1 MKTLKC
7 LLIGIISALSFL
19 VSTHVNAQNQNNS
32 RLGIKGG
39 FNVTNLIAND
49 AESSNIKLGINGGVF
64 LRVAIT
70 DLFSFQPEL
79 IYTMKGGK
87 LEYNNFV
94 NGTAKLSL
102 NYLEVPLLA
111 VINITENINLQG
123 GIYLASLSDVRVKN
137 KGDIGSYNFE
147 EELNKNN
154 FKSFDYGLAC
164 GIGGDFDKLS
174 VGIRYDYG
182 LRSIGDKQTIGGQ
195 TYRFPDARNSAFLI
209 YLGLSIL

>member
-1 MKTLKC
+1 MKSLKY
-7 LLIGIISALSFL
+7 LVIGIISASSFL
-19 VSTHVNAQNQNNS
+19 LTTHGFAQNQNNS

-39 FNVTNLIAND
+39 VNVTNLLTND
-49 AESSNIKLGINGGVF
+49 AESSKIKLGLNGGVF
-64 LRVAIT
+64 LRIAIT

-94 NGTAKLSL
+94 IGTVKLSM
-102 NYLEVPLLA
+102 NYIEVPLLA
-111 VINITENINLQG
+111 VINITKNINLQG
-123 GIYLASLSDVRVKN
+123 GIYLASLSDVKVKN
-137 KGDIGSYNFE
+137 KGGNGSYNFE
-147 EELNKNN
+147 EALNKDN

-182 LRSIGDKQTIGGQ
+182 VRSIGNKKTFGGQ
-195 TYRFPDARNSAFLI
+195 TYLFPDARNSAFQVYI
-209 YLGLSIL
+209 GLSIL

>member
-1 MKTLKC
+1 MKTIKY
-7 LLIGIISALSFL
+7 LLIGIISASSFL
-19 VSTHVNAQNQNNS
+19 LSTSGIAQNQNNS

-39 FNVTNLIAND
+39 FNVTNLIANNT
-49 AESSNIKLGINGGVF
+49 ESSDIKLGINGGVF
-64 LRVAIT
+64 LRVAIS

-94 NGTAKLSL
+94 NGTAKISM

-111 VINITENINLQG
+111 VLNITENINLQG

-147 EELNKNN
+147 EELNKDN

-164 GIGGDFDKLS
+164 GIGGDFDRLS

-182 LRSIGDKQTIGGQ
+182 VRSIGDKKTFGGQ
-195 TYRFPDARNSAFLI
+195 TYRFPDARNSAFQI